1 MLLLSRAKLLV
12 LSNELLLQLY
22 ASPIFMLEFASSVTI
37 GSFVFLVFL
46 ACLCVCVCVCVCE
59 FQSEGMGGKY
69 AFLNA
74 SSLTR
79 SFLRLLPPQNSVIF
93 LHKLLKKL
101 FSPCLARFRKATLS
115 FAL

>member
-46 ACLCVCVCVCVCE
+46 ACVCVCVCVLCV
-59 FQSEGMGGKY
+59 FQSEGMGGKC

>member
-46 ACLCVCVCVCVCE
+46 ACLCVCVCVPNPKGWVE
-59 FQSEGMGGKY
+59 NMRFSTP
-69 AFLNA
+69 LH
-74 SSLTR
+74 SLDP
-79 SFLRLLPPQNSVIF
+79 FYDF
-93 LHKLLKKL
+93 FLLKI
-101 FSPCLARFRKATLS
+101 PLS
-115 FAL
+115 FYINF

>member
-46 ACLCVCVCVCVCE
+46 ACVCVCVCVPIRRDGWKICVSQRL
-59 FQSEGMGGKY
+59 FTHSI
-69 AFLNA
+69 LSTT
-74 SSLTR
+74 SSSSKFR
-79 SFLRLLPPQNSVIF
+79 Y
-93 LHKLLKKL
+93 L
-101 FSPCLARFRKATLS
+101 FT
-115 FAL
+115 

>member
-46 ACLCVCVCVCVCE
+46 ACVCVCVCVVCVPIRRDGWKMCVSQRL
-59 FQSEGMGGKY
+59 FTHSI
-69 AFLNA
+69 LSTT
-74 SSLTR
+74 SSSSKFR
-79 SFLRLLPPQNSVIF
+79 Y
-93 LHKLLKKL
+93 L
-101 FSPCLARFRKATLS
+101 FT
-115 FAL
+115 

>member
-46 ACLCVCVCVCVCE
+46 ACVCVCVLCV

-69 AFLNA
+69 AFLNV

>member
-46 ACLCVCVCVCVCE
+46 ACLCVCVRVCSK
-59 FQSEGMGGKY
+59 SEGMGGKY

-74 SSLTR
+74 SSLDP
-79 SFLRLLPPQNSVIF
+79 FYDF
-93 LHKLLKKL
+93 FLLKI
-101 FSPCLARFRKATLS
+101 PLS
-115 FAL
+115 FYINF

>member
-22 ASPIFMLEFASSVTI
+22 ASPIFMLEFASSSVTI

-46 ACLCVCVCVCVCE
+46 ACLCVCVRVCSK
-59 FQSEGMGGKY
+59 SEGMGGKY

-93 LHKLLKKL
+93 YIN
-101 FSPCLARFRKATLS
+101 F
-115 FAL
+115 

>member
-46 ACLCVCVCVCVCE
+46 ACLCVCSNPKGWVE
-59 FQSEGMGGKY
+59 NMRFSTP
-69 AFLNA
+69 LHSILSTT
-74 SSLTR
+74 SSSSKFR
-79 SFLRLLPPQNSVIF
+79 Y
-93 LHKLLKKL
+93 L
-101 FSPCLARFRKATLS
+101 FT
-115 FAL
+115 

>member
-46 ACLCVCVCVCVCE
+46 ACLCVYVCA

-79 SFLRLLPPQNSVIF
+79 SFLRLLPPQI
-93 LHKLLKKL
+93 
-101 FSPCLARFRKATLS
+101 PLS
-115 FAL
+115 FYINF

>member
-22 ASPIFMLEFASSVTI
+22 ASPIFMLEFASSSVTI

-46 ACLCVCVCVCVCE
+46 ACLCVCVCSK
-59 FQSEGMGGKY
+59 SEGMGGKY

-93 LHKLLKKL
+93 YIN
-101 FSPCLARFRKATLS
+101 F
-115 FAL
+115 